1 MKTKLL
7 HRLRRLARRKIKIE
21 YSDEHWYSITI
32 RNKLNKYFWNKTF
45 EKWTDTPLIINKKDI
60 INEYKNTIRIF
71 ILTKL
76 KKYKI
81 KRGNKQTKQLNKKL
95 QCNKLNH

>member
-7 HRLRRLARRKIKIE
+7 RKLRRLARRKIKIE
-21 YSDEHWYSITI
+21 YSSEHWYSITI
-32 RNKLNKYFWNKTF
+32 RNTLNKYFWNKTF
-45 EKWTDTPLIINKKDI
+45 EEWTDTPLVVNEKNI

-76 KKYKI
+76 EKYKI
-81 KRGNKQTKQLNKKL
+81 KRGKKQTKRLNKQLKHET
-95 QCNKLNH
+95 N